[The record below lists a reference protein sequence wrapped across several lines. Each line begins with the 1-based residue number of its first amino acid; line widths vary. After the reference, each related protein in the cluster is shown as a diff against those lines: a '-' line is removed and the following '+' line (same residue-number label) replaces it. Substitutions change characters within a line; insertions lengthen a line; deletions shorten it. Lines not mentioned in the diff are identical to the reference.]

1 MAPEPRLAGT
11 WTALYT
17 PFRADGQ
24 VDYDAY
30 AALCERVGRAGSGL
44 LACGT
49 TGETP
54 TLTVDE
60 IRRLTRIA
68 IEVGAASGGA
78 PVMVGTGQSS
88 TAGTIAAT
96 AVAKELGADLA
107 LVVVPPY
114 NKPPQRGL
122 LAHFRAVADVGLP
135 VVLYNV
141 PGRTGATLNPATV
154 LELAKDPRFIAIK
167 EAGGSL
173 PVLDALVTG
182 ANALGN
188 GFSVLSGDD
197 AATQPLLAMGGHG
210 VISVASN
217 VIPDE
222 VVAMVRL
229 GLSGE
234 HEAARALHERL
245 APLFSALFLAPN
257 PIPVKAAAAMLDH
270 ARPDLRLP
278 LIALDADLPAEKAIL
293 QQVQAAL
300 RLARDGA
307 KEAA

>member
-30 AALCERVGRAGSGL
+30 AALCERVCRAGSGL

-60 IRRLTRIA
+60 VRRLARIA
-68 IEVGAASGGA
+68 IDVAKGRA

-88 TAGTIAAT
+88 TAGTITAT
-96 AVAKELGADLA
+96 AMAGELGADLA

-114 NKPPQRGL
+114 NKPTQRGL

-141 PGRTGATLNPATV
+141 PGRTGATLNTSTA
-154 LELAKDPRFIAIK
+154 LELAKDTRFIAIK

-173 PVLDALVTG
+173 PVLDALVSG
-182 ANALGN
+182 ARALGN

-217 VIPDE
+217 VVPDE

-229 GLSGE
+229 GLAGE
-234 HEAARALHERL
+234 HEAARILHERL
-245 APLFSALFLAPN
+245 APLFMALFLAPN
-257 PIPVKAAAAMLDH
+257 PIPVKAAAAMLGE
-270 ARPDLRLP
+270 ARADLRLP
-278 LIALDADLPAEKAIL
+278 LLALDADEPAEKAIL
-293 QQVQAAL
+293 QQVQRALLQAKGAA
-300 RLARDGA
+300 
-307 KEAA
+307 

>member
-1 MAPEPRLAGT
+1 MAPEARLRGT

-17 PFRADGQ
+17 PFSADGQ

-30 AALCERVGRAGSGL
+30 AALCERVSRAGSGL

-68 IEVGAASGGA
+68 VEAAEGRA

-96 AVAKELGADLA
+96 AMARELGADLA

-114 NKPPQRGL
+114 NKPTQRGL
-122 LAHFRAVADVGLP
+122 LAHFRAVAEVGLP

-141 PGRTGATLNPATV
+141 PGRTGATLAPSTA

-197 AATQPLLAMGGHG
+197 AATQPLLAIGGHG

-217 VIPDE
+217 VVPEE

-229 GLSGE
+229 GLAGE

-245 APLFSALFLAPN
+245 APLFGALFLAPN

-270 ARPDLRLP
+270 GRPDLRLP
-278 LIALDADLPAEKAIL
+278 LLALDADIPSEKAIL
-293 QQVQAAL
+293 QQLHSAL
-300 RLARDGA
+300 RTAREGTS
-307 KEAA
+307 EAA

>member
-1 MAPEPRLAGT
+1 MAPEARLSGT

-30 AALCERVGRAGSGL
+30 AALCERVYRAGSGL

-54 TLTVDE
+54 TLTMDE

-68 IEVGAASGGA
+68 IEVADHRT

-96 AVAKELGADLA
+96 AMAKELGADLA

-114 NKPPQRGL
+114 NKPTQRGL

-141 PGRTGATLNPATV
+141 PGRTGATLNPATA
-154 LELAKDPRFIAIK
+154 LELARDPRFIAIK

-173 PVLDALVTG
+173 PVLDALVSG
-182 ANALGN
+182 AKALGN
-188 GFSVLSGDD
+188 GFSVFSGDD

-234 HEAARALHERL
+234 HEAARLMHERL
-245 APLFSALFLAPN
+245 APLFGALFLAPN

-270 ARPDLRLP
+270 ARADLRLP
-278 LIALDADLPAEKAIL
+278 LLALDADLPAEKTIL

-300 RLARDGA
+300 SLARDGA

>member
-1 MAPEPRLAGT
+1 MAPEARLSGT

-30 AALCERVGRAGSGL
+30 AALCERVHRAGSGL

-54 TLTVDE
+54 TLTTDE

-68 IEVGAASGGA
+68 IEVADHRT

-96 AVAKELGADLA
+96 AMAKELGADLA

-114 NKPPQRGL
+114 NKPTQRGL

-141 PGRTGATLNPATV
+141 PGRTGATLNPATA

-173 PVLDALVTG
+173 PVLDALVSG
-182 ANALGN
+182 AKALGN

-234 HEAARALHERL
+234 HEAARLMHERL
-245 APLFSALFLAPN
+245 APLFTALFLAPN

-270 ARPDLRLP
+270 ARADLRLP
-278 LIALDADLPAEKAIL
+278 LLALDADLPAEKTIL

-300 RLARDGA
+300 SLARDGA